1 MNNTIIR
8 KVPCISRKTAVSIA
22 ASHNCVP
29 VEVAIRYTTSELKET
44 LKHAGFRNIAIKE

>member
-1 MNNTIIR
+1 MNNSKIR
-8 KVPCISRKTAVSIA
+8 KGNCISRKMAVSIA

-29 VEVAIRYTTSELKET
+29 VEVAGRYTTSELKET